1 MVGRRAA
8 AVMAA
13 PALAAALGVLFLV
26 DARSG
31 TSDEQL
37 PLVAELAVAA
47 LACGALFL
55 ARRRPVTVA
64 AVLLPALVVS
74 AATLGATAA
83 AVGAVARH
91 RSWRVAV
98 AVLALHAC
106 LVAILFAVAGA
117 SRRDYWQGLAVV
129 LALDVAFVAWGLF
142 ARAQHELVATLRQR
156 ADDAERLHRLRV
168 DEARHAER
176 TRIAREMHDVLAH
189 HLSLVAVH
197 AGALE
202 VRRSAPPEDRRSA
215 GIVRAAAANAV
226 QELHAVIGML
236 REPGEDETDLPQPTL
251 TDLPALVDECR
262 QAGTEVVLGDHGHGR
277 TIAVPP
283 GVGRH
288 AYRIVQE
295 ALTNARKHAPG
306 APVRV
311 ILSTERRAEPELVID
326 VRNRVDDGS
335 RQGRPGGGGTG
346 LIGLRERVDL
356 LGGCLEHQVTPAGE
370 FVLRARLPLRE

>member
-1 MVGRRAA
+1 MPGRRAA
-8 AVMAA
+8 AVVGA

-31 TSDEQL
+31 TSDQQL
-37 PLVAELAVAA
+37 PLFAELAVAA
-47 LACGALFL
+47 VACAALVL

-64 AVLLPALVVS
+64 AVLLPAVVVS

-91 RSWRVAV
+91 RSWRAAV
-98 AVLALHAC
+98 AVLALHTC
-106 LVAILFAVAGA
+106 LVAFLFAVAGA

-236 REPGEDETDLPQPTL
+236 RDPGEDEADVPQPTL
-251 TDLPALVDECR
+251 AGLPALVEECR
-262 QAGTEVVLGDHGHGR
+262 QAGTDVVLGDSSQGR
-277 TIAVPP
+277 PIAVPP
-283 GVGRH
+283 DVGRH
-288 AYRIVQE
+288 AYRIGQE

-311 ILSTERRAEPELVID
+311 VLSSERRAEPELVID
-326 VRNRVDDGS
+326 VRNPVDDGAGP
-335 RQGRPGGGGTG
+335 GRPGPGGTG

-356 LGGCLEHQVTPAGE
+356 VGGCLEHRVTPEGE
-370 FVLRARLPLRE
+370 FVLRARLPLRG